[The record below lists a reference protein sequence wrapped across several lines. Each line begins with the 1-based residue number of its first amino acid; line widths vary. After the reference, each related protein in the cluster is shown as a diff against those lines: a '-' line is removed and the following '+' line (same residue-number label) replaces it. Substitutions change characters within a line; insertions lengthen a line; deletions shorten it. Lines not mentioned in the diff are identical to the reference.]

1 MSLRGI
7 SQQYEALVAL
17 KSPPQ
22 KAAATYWS
30 MPSAPEATVTPD
42 HIKKGNA
49 PPSPQ
54 PEELLSEPDAGA
66 AASSTSYRKHSHP
79 SEGEGTKETT
89 LDENENIDDFLK
101 DLFEDDGIPL
111 PDDLKAPVA
120 PSQTPLSEDEKAE
133 IRRLQEIETR
143 EKRAEI
149 TKRHTQW
156 EKKLG
161 KAGEEELLELIERV
175 KVMRRTVVESMRTKP
190 EIFNLLNSMQEDGL
204 KQVENT
210 DRFLQKMKK
219 DGSKEEEVSSK
230 WTKIVAKVQERL
242 NARTI
247 ETTTYLQ
254 KWYKDVMQKEKAVV
268 SRDPINF
275 PRFVLTFYDKSS
287 SRLLQ
292 T

>member
-1 MSLRGI
+1 MRGV
-7 SQQYEALVAL
+7 SQQYKASMAP

-22 KAAATYWS
+22 KATATYWS
-30 MPSAPEATVTPD
+30 MPSAPEATVTP
-42 HIKKGNA
+42 
-49 PPSPQ
+49 
-54 PEELLSEPDAGA
+54 
-66 AASSTSYRKHSHP
+66 TSHGKHSYP
-79 SEGEGTKETT
+79 SEGEGIKKTT

-133 IRRLQEIETR
+133 IQRLRDIQTK
-143 EKRAEI
+143 EKRADI

-156 EKKLG
+156 EKKLA
-161 KAGEEELLELIERV
+161 KAGEEELLELIEKV
-175 KVMRRTVVESMRTKP
+175 KVMRKTVVGSMQTNP
-190 EIFNLLNSMQEDGL
+190 EMFNLLKSMQEDGF

-210 DRFLQKMKK
+210 DKFLQKVKK
-219 DGSKEEEVSSK
+219 DGSKEEEASSK

-242 NARTI
+242 NARTT

-268 SRDPINF
+268 SLHLISF
-275 PRFVLTFYDKSS
+275 PRVILTFYDESS
-287 SRLLQ
+287 SKLLR